1 MGSGKAFNAIFLV
14 VFLGWLMIWIMLPTN
29 NYKLKWNPDLILK
42 LNSTYFQS
50 QGTNLLLLSFPIMLI
65 AALGCVHLHMQSISV
80 DTLSQSSG
88 KSFWRRPVL
97 VMAPIGIVT
106 AMELTF
112 AAMFIVLLA
121 WSLANYLHVS
131 FLHLH
136 MHKVGETV
144 GQAKF
149 RSVSLRL
156 GYIGNICWAFLFFPV
171 TRGSSLL
178 PLVGLTSESSI
189 KYHIWL
195 GHVSNFLFAFHS
207 VGFFIHWFVT
217 DQMVLALEWSK
228 DYVSNVAGVIAFAV
242 SLVMW
247 ATSIPRIRR
256 KMFELFFYSHH
267 LYFLYIVFYILH
279 VGPAYLCMILP
290 GIFLFL
296 IDRYL
301 RFLQSCQR
309 VRLVSARLLPRG
321 FAELNFAKSPG
332 HKYNPGSIL
341 FVNMPSVSRLQWHP
355 FTVTSN
361 CNLEPDTISV
371 VLRNKGVWTGMLCQ
385 QLSSAADR
393 IEASVEGPY
402 GPSKSHFLS
411 HELLVMVSGG
421 SGITPFIS
429 IFREIIHQSTK
440 PGRQVPR
447 LLFISAFKNATDLS
461 SLALLLP
468 SSDASLDLSKVQFQI
483 EAYVTQE
490 TEQPATNFEK
500 PAPTTLTRFK
510 PNPLDTPVSPT
521 LGPNSWLWL
530 GAILSSSFAM
540 FLLLLGIVT
549 RYYIYPIDQDKSKT
563 YHYSY
568 RCLWDMFLACLC
580 IFVSSSVVFLWCKK
594 QNGANTIQV
603 QSTDVATPTTFPAA
617 AMSLA
622 EVESLPNDCI
632 AQSTNVHYGS
642 RPDLKKILFDRKE
655 ADVGVLVCGPRKM
668 RHEVAKICS
677 ASSVKTL
684 HFEAISFTW

>member
-1 MGSGKAFNAIFLV
+1 MGSGKAFNAIFLI

-42 LNSTYFQS
+42 LYSTYFQS

-207 VGFFIHWFVT
+207 VGFFIHWFMT

-228 DYVSNVAGVIAFAV
+228 DYVSNVAGVIAFASV
-242 SLVMW
+242 PCDVGNEHPSDQTQDVRTLLLQSP
-247 ATSIPRIRR
+247 SILP
-256 KMFELFFYSHH
+256 LHHSYSHAN
-267 LYFLYIVFYILH
+267 
-279 VGPAYLCMILP
+279 GSGLC
-290 GIFLFL
+290 
-296 IDRYL
+296 L
-301 RFLQSCQR
+301 RAFFP
-309 VRLVSARLLPRG
+309 VALLSST
-321 FAELNFAKSPG
+321 FAKSPG

-371 VLRNKGVWTGMLCQ
+371 VLRNKGVWTGKLCRD
-385 QLSSAADR
+385 LSSAAD
-393 IEASVEGPY
+393 P
-402 GPSKSHFLS
+402 H
-411 HELLVMVSGG
+411 
-421 SGITPFIS
+421 
-429 IFREIIHQSTK
+429 
-440 PGRQVPR
+440 
-447 LLFISAFKNATDLS
+447 
-461 SLALLLP
+461 
-468 SSDASLDLSKVQFQI
+468 
-483 EAYVTQE
+483 
-490 TEQPATNFEK
+490 
-500 PAPTTLTRFK
+500 
-510 PNPLDTPVSPT
+510 
-521 LGPNSWLWL
+521 
-530 GAILSSSFAM
+530 
-540 FLLLLGIVT
+540 
-549 RYYIYPIDQDKSKT
+549 
-563 YHYSY
+563 
-568 RCLWDMFLACLC
+568 
-580 IFVSSSVVFLWCKK
+580 
-594 QNGANTIQV
+594 
-603 QSTDVATPTTFPAA
+603 
-617 AMSLA
+617 
-622 EVESLPNDCI
+622 
-632 AQSTNVHYGS
+632 
-642 RPDLKKILFDRKE
+642 
-655 ADVGVLVCGPRKM
+655 
-668 RHEVAKICS
+668 
-677 ASSVKTL
+677 
-684 HFEAISFTW
+684 

>member
-1 MGSGKAFNAIFLV
+1 MGSGKAFNAIFLI

-29 NYKLKWNPDLILK
+29 NYKLKWNPDLTLK

-195 GHVSNFLFAFHS
+195 GHISNFLFAVHS
-207 VGFFIHWFVT
+207 VGFFIHWFMT

-267 LYFLYIVFYILH
+267 LYSLYIVFYILH
-279 VGPAYLCMILP
+279 VGPAYLCMIFP

-309 VRLVSARLLPRG
+309 VRLVSARLLPCG

-341 FVNMPSVSRLQWHP
+341 FVNMPCVS
-355 FTVTSN
+355 
-361 CNLEPDTISV
+361 
-371 VLRNKGVWTGMLCQ
+371 
-385 QLSSAADR
+385 
-393 IEASVEGPY
+393 
-402 GPSKSHFLS
+402 S

-440 PGRQVPR
+440 PGRHVPR

-468 SSDASLDLSKVQFQI
+468 SSDASLDLSKVQYQI

-490 TEQPATNFEK
+490 TEQAATNFEK
-500 PAPTTLTRFK
+500 PAPTTLIRFK

-677 ASSVKTL
+677 ASSVKNL

>member
-1 MGSGKAFNAIFLV
+1 MDV
-14 VFLGWLMIWIMLPTN
+14 VVP
-29 NYKLKWNPDLILK
+29 
-42 LNSTYFQS
+42 
-50 QGTNLLLLSFPIMLI
+50 GTNLLLLSFPIMLI
-65 AALGCVHLHMQSISV
+65 AALGCVHLHMQSISS

-121 WSLANYLHVS
+121 WIHWK
-131 FLHLH
+131 H
-136 MHKVGETV
+136 M
-144 GQAKF
+144 
-149 RSVSLRL
+149 L
-156 GYIGNICWAFLFFPV
+156 AFLFFPV

-247 ATSIPRIRR
+247 ATSIPSDQR

-267 LYFLYIVFYILH
+267 LYSLYIVFYILH
-279 VGPAYLCMILP
+279 VGPAYLCMIFP

-309 VRLVSARLLPRG
+309 VRLVSARLLPCG
-321 FAELNFAKSPG
+321 FAELTSP
-332 HKYNPGSIL
+332 N
-341 FVNMPSVSRLQWHP
+341 LQWHP

-371 VLRNKGVWTGMLCQ
+371 VLRNKGVWDQGSFVGT
-385 QLSSAADR
+385 
-393 IEASVEGPY
+393 
-402 GPSKSHFLS
+402 SHLLLIALKLR
-411 HELLVMVSGG
+411 HELLVMVSGAG
-421 SGITPFIS
+421 GITPFIS

-440 PGRQVPR
+440 PGRHVPR
-447 LLFISAFKNATDLS
+447 LLFISAFKNGADLS

-483 EAYVTQE
+483 EAYVY
-490 TEQPATNFEK
+490 
-500 PAPTTLTRFK
+500 TR
-510 PNPLDTPVSPT
+510 N
-521 LGPNSWLWL
+521 
-530 GAILSSSFAM
+530 
-540 FLLLLGIVT
+540 
-549 RYYIYPIDQDKSKT
+549 
-563 YHYSY
+563 
-568 RCLWDMFLACLC
+568 
-580 IFVSSSVVFLWCKK
+580 
-594 QNGANTIQV
+594 
-603 QSTDVATPTTFPAA
+603 
-617 AMSLA
+617 
-622 EVESLPNDCI
+622 
-632 AQSTNVHYGS
+632 
-642 RPDLKKILFDRKE
+642 
-655 ADVGVLVCGPRKM
+655 
-668 RHEVAKICS
+668 
-677 ASSVKTL
+677 
-684 HFEAISFTW
+684 